1 MKIYNKFRIKVIGIL
16 IIAGLSSCDLLMQE
30 PISDLTADSFWKSQ
44 RDAEVGV
51 AAIYSSMSTALS
63 RGLWDWGELR
73 GESFLPH
80 EKEAYDQGE
89 LIFNNILNDN
99 NATLW
104 TQLYQV
110 IGQANSAIKYIPKIT
125 MTPSLKNNLLAE
137 AYTLRAWAYFYA
149 VRVWGDVPLYT
160 EPLEEIGPEMYR
172 PRTDKNFILENI
184 ILVDLEKAY
193 LMIDRTSVKRT
204 RINMAT
210 ICAMLMDVNAWMHRY
225 ERVVTIM
232 NERVNGL
239 NANNWNLIATTP
251 TNFRNDWRGIF
262 IEDPVLPVSREVLF
276 KMAYEVFGNG
286 INQAVSYFASSQPK
300 VWVSN
305 YVKNSLYN
313 AGSDMRFGTTQW
325 ESIDTQNSKFNRK
338 FWYNSTVFT
347 GTNGRDVDLV
357 MYRYADIVLL
367 YAEALA
373 MTDNFSEAV
382 FQLNRINTRAG
393 NTAYFTAD
401 FVSQE
406 ELIDAILL
414 ERHREF
420 LGEGKR
426 WFDLVR
432 CNRVNILEERNNVV
446 IRPNQIYFPIHRD
459 HINQNPLIDQNPY

>member
-1 MKIYNKFRIKVIGIL
+1 MKIYSKIKIL
-16 IIAGLSSCDLLMQE
+16 GLILLVGLSSCELLIQE
-30 PISDLTADSFWKSQ
+30 PISDLTTDSFWKSQ
-44 RDAEVGV
+44 TDAEVGV

-73 GESFLPH
+73 GESFVPH

-104 TQLYQV
+104 TGLYQV
-110 IGQANSAIKYIPKIT
+110 IGQANSALKYIPTIT
-125 MTPSLKNNLLAE
+125 MTPALKNNLLAE

-149 VRVWGDVPLYT
+149 VRVWGDVPLFI
-160 EPLEEIGPEMYR
+160 EPLEEIGPSMYR
-172 PRTDKNFILENI
+172 ARTDKDYILENI

-193 LMIDRTSVKRT
+193 LLVDRTSVKRT
-204 RINMAT
+204 RVNVAT
-210 ICAMLMDVNAWMHRY
+210 ISAMLMDVNAWMHRY

-232 NERVNGL
+232 NERVMGL
-239 NANNWNLIATTP
+239 KVADWNLIATTP
-251 TNFRNDWRGIF
+251 AKFKADWRGIF
-262 IEDPVLPVSREVLF
+262 IEDPILPVSREIIF

-286 INQAVSYFASSQPK
+286 INNAVSYFASSQPK
-300 VWVSN
+300 VWLSP
-305 YVKNSLYN
+305 YVKNSLYKAN
-313 AGSDMRFGTTQW
+313 TDMRFGTTQW
-325 ESIDTQNSKFNRK
+325 ENIDTQNTKLNKK
-338 FWYNSTVFT
+338 FWYDGTVFS
-347 GTNGRDVDLV
+347 GTKGRDVDLV

-373 MTDNFSEAV
+373 MTDNFGEAV
-382 FQLNRINTRAG
+382 FQLNKINTRAG
-393 NTAYFTAD
+393 NVAYYTAD
-401 FVSQE
+401 FLSQE

-432 CNRVNILEERNNVV
+432 CNRLNLLEERINV
-446 IRPNQIYFPIHRD
+446 IIKPNQIYFPIHRD
-459 HINQNPLIDQNPY
+459 HINQNPLLEPNPY